1 MSTPAPRAL
10 INRIST
16 LTKSFSANK
25 PQKTTSNLL
34 KALRNLAGGILFLS
48 LVCCRVLAATPSDH
62 VGIDEHLGSKIP
74 LDITFRDESGVPVLL
89 SGLITGPTI
98 ILPVYYRCSNVCFT
112 LQGQF
117 ANALQKLERRPLE
130 EYRVISVSFDEEE
143 TTEMAAHSKR
153 AYLSAMK
160 KPFPEEGWR
169 FLTGDL
175 SSIRRLT
182 DALGYGFQR
191 QRNEFAHPV
200 ASIVVAGDGTIVR
213 YLYGVSVLPKDLAL
227 ALVEA
232 RSGVTGSSIRKLMD
246 YCFSYD
252 PAGRTYV
259 FNLLR
264 VSATVVILCTGG
276 FLAFLLLSGRKRQR
290 RSSEKS

>member
-1 MSTPAPRAL
+1 MSIPDPR
-10 INRIST
+10 
-16 LTKSFSANK
+16 KV
-25 PQKTTSNLL
+25 
-34 KALRNLAGGILFLS
+34 LRNLAGGIFFL
-48 LVCCRVLAATPSDH
+48 LMVCCRASGDTSPER
-62 VGIDEHLGSKIP
+62 VGVDEHLGARIP
-74 LDITFRDESGVPVLL
+74 LDITFRDESGAPVLL
-89 SGLITGPTI
+89 SDLVKGPTI
-98 ILPVYYRCSNVCFT
+98 ILPVYYRCSNVCSV
-112 LQGQF
+112 LQTRM
-117 ANALQKLERRPLE
+117 ASVLQTLERTPVE

-143 TTEMAAHSKR
+143 TPEMAARSKH

-175 SSIRRLT
+175 TSIRRLT
-182 DALGYGFQR
+182 DALGFGFQR

-200 ASIVVAGDGTIVR
+200 AIIVVAGDGMVVR
-213 YLYGVSVLPKDLAL
+213 YLYGVSILSKDLAL

-232 RSGVTGSSIRKLMD
+232 RSGVTGGSIRKLMD

-276 FLAFLLLSGRKRQR
+276 FLVFLLLSGKKKQR

>member
-1 MSTPAPRAL
+1 MSNPALR
-10 INRIST
+10 
-16 LTKSFSANK
+16 KV
-25 PQKTTSNLL
+25 
-34 KALRNLAGGILFLS
+34 LRNLAAGIFFLLLF
-48 LVCCRVLAATPSDH
+48 VCRASAVTPPERVG
-62 VGIDEHLGSKIP
+62 VDEHLGAKIP
-74 LDITFRDESGVPVLL
+74 LDITFRDEAGLPVRLGDL
-89 SGLITGPTI
+89 VKGPTI
-98 ILPVYYRCSNVCFT
+98 ILPVYYRCSNVCSV
-112 LQGQF
+112 LQARM
-117 ANALQKLERRPLE
+117 ANALQSLERKPVD

-143 TTEMAAHSKR
+143 TPEMAARSKH

-160 KPFPEEGWR
+160 KPFPEDGWR
-169 FLTGDL
+169 FLTGD
-175 SSIRRLT
+175 SASIRRLT
-182 DALGYGFQR
+182 DALGFGFQR
-191 QRNEFAHPV
+191 QRHEFAHPV
-200 ASIVVAGDGTIVR
+200 ASIVVTGDGMIVR
-213 YLYGVSVLPKDLAL
+213 YLYGVSILPKDIAL

-276 FLAFLLLSGRKRQR
+276 FLAFLLLTGRKRQR

>member
-1 MSTPAPRAL
+1 MNNPAFRKVL
-10 INRIST
+10 RH
-16 LTKSFSANK
+16 LTGSIFFLLLLCGRLSAG
-25 PQKTTSNLL
+25 PVPD
-34 KALRNLAGGILFLS
+34 A
-48 LVCCRVLAATPSDH
+48 
-62 VGIDEHLGSKIP
+62 VGVDEHLGARIP
-74 LDITFRDESGVPVLL
+74 LDITFRDESGGPVRLADL
-89 SGLITGPTI
+89 VKGPTI

-112 LQGQF
+112 LQGHF
-117 ANALQKLERRPLE
+117 ANALQNLERRPLE

-143 TTEMAAHSKR
+143 TPEMAARSKH

-169 FLTGDL
+169 FLTGDIA
-175 SSIRRLT
+175 SIRRLT
-182 DALGYGFQR
+182 DAVGFGFQR
-191 QRNEFAHPV
+191 QRNDFAHPV
-200 ASIVVAGDGTIVR
+200 VSIVVAGDGTIVR
-213 YLYGVSVLPKDLAL
+213 YLYGVSILPKDLAL

-232 RSGVTGSSIRKLMD
+232 KSGVAGGSIRKLMD

-264 VSATVVILCTGG
+264 VSATVVILCTGS
-276 FLAFLLLSGRKRQR
+276 FLVFLLLTGRKKRQ

>member
-1 MSTPAPRAL
+1 MSIP
-10 INRIST
+10 
-16 LTKSFSANK
+16 
-25 PQKTTSNLL
+25 
-34 KALRNLAGGILFLS
+34 ALRKVLQRLATGIFFLLS
-48 LVCCRVLAATPSDH
+48 VCCAASASPPPGS
-62 VGIDEHLGSKIP
+62 VGVDEHLGAKIP
-74 LDITFRDESGVPVLL
+74 LDVTFRDETGAPVLL
-89 SGLITGPTI
+89 SDLVKGPTI

-112 LQGQF
+112 LQGHM

-143 TTEMAAHSKR
+143 TPEMASRSKH

-191 QRNEFAHPV
+191 QRHEFAHPV

-213 YLYGVSVLPKDLAL
+213 YLYGVSILPKDLAL

-232 RSGVTGSSIRKLMD
+232 KRGVAGASIRKLMD

-264 VSATVVILCTGG
+264 VSATAVILCTGG
-276 FLAFLLLSGRKRQR
+276 FLAFLLMTGRKRRQHTA
-290 RSSEKS
+290 EKP

>member
-1 MSTPAPRAL
+1 MNIP
-10 INRIST
+10 
-16 LTKSFSANK
+16 
-25 PQKTTSNLL
+25 
-34 KALRNLAGGILFLS
+34 ALRKAVNSLAGGVVFLL
-48 LVCCRVLAATPSDH
+48 LVCCSAFAGPPPQG
-62 VGIDEHLGSKIP
+62 VGVDEHLGSRIP
-74 LDITFRDESGVPVLL
+74 LDIPFRDETGAPVLL
-89 SGLITGPTI
+89 SDLVKGPTI

-112 LQGQF
+112 LQGHL
-117 ANALQKLERRPLE
+117 ANALQNLERRPLE
-130 EYRVISVSFDEEE
+130 DYRVISVSFDEEE
-143 TTEMAAHSKR
+143 TPQMAARSRH

-160 KPFPEEGWR
+160 KPFPEDGWR
-169 FLTGDL
+169 FLTGD
-175 SSIRRLT
+175 SVSIHRLT

-191 QRNEFAHPV
+191 QRHEFAHPV

-213 YLYGVSVLPKDLAL
+213 YLYGVSILPKDLAL

-232 RSGVTGSSIRKLMD
+232 QSGIAGGSIRKLMD

-276 FLAFLLLSGRKRQR
+276 FLAFLLLSGRKRKQR
-290 RSSEKS
+290 IPEK